1 MMNIQSVVIQ
11 SRNELGSFFF
21 LRSHLYTYILKLN
34 FEIMKKLFLSL
45 FFIFSCGFSF
55 AENFSS
61 QTIDLGVVVTDIDK
75 SLQFYKD
82 VVGFTEKDGFEVKGN
97 FPKKVGLTD
106 GTPLKIHVLTL
117 GDEEKATKLKLMQV
131 PSSKPARRIK
141 QPYIHTLTGFSYL
154 TIFVNDVDLVLKN
167 AKKRGYKP
175 YAESPQTLPKGLP
188 QDVCLLMLKDPD
200 GNFVEIVGPNTKNL
214 NSSK

>member
-21 LRSHLYTYILKLN
+21 LRSHLYTYILKLY

-55 AENFSS
+55 AGNFSS

-131 PSSKPARRIK
+131 PLRKPARH
-141 QPYIHTLTGFSYL
+141 QTTLYSY
-154 TIFVNDVDLVLKN
+154 FNRVL
-167 AKKRGYKP
+167 
-175 YAESPQTLPKGLP
+175 LPDDFCK
-188 QDVCLLMLKDPD
+188 
-200 GNFVEIVGPNTKNL
+200 
-214 NSSK
+214 